1 MSTTYVLAVDIG
13 ASSGRHI
20 LCHLENGK
28 MVLEEI
34 YRFKNGLLQKG
45 GHLCWD
51 IDRLYSELIKGLQV
65 AKRLGKA
72 PSYLGIDTWGVDY
85 VLLDQN
91 DKRLGESFGYRD
103 GRTQGV
109 IAQVHEKIPFDELY
123 QKTGIQ
129 FQPFNTIYQLY
140 ADRLSGKLAQASSLL
155 MLPDYL
161 NFLLTGKKRQEYTNA
176 TTSGLVSIKSHAFDP
191 DILAKLGYSQNLFA
205 PMIAPGTLLGP
216 VSKEVEERLG
226 FPLQVVVPC
235 THDTASAVA
244 ALPSETSVPYISSGT
259 WSLLGL
265 EREQALVDSKSRQEN
280 YTNEGAP
287 KGRFRYQKNIMG
299 LWMIQRLKSDTG
311 DLFDFAELSEMA
323 KANPS
328 PYRLDVNDL
337 RFLAP
342 KNMKEEVEKAVG
354 ASLSI
359 AQAANVI
366 LESMALFYQQ
376 ALDALEKE
384 TGCHSS
390 VLHIIGGGS
399 KNEYL
404 NYLTALRTGKTILA
418 GPSECTAIGNL
429 AYVLLGAEMIS
440 ESDMKPLIMKSFDI
454 KEVKA

>member
-1 MSTTYVLAVDIG
+1 
-13 ASSGRHI
+13 
-20 LCHLENGK
+20 
-28 MVLEEI
+28 
-34 YRFKNGLLQKG
+34 
-45 GHLCWD
+45 
-51 IDRLYSELIKGLQV
+51 
-65 AKRLGKA
+65 
-72 PSYLGIDTWGVDY
+72 
-85 VLLDQN
+85 
-91 DKRLGESFGYRD
+91 
-103 GRTQGV
+103 
-109 IAQVHEKIPFDELY
+109 
-123 QKTGIQ
+123 
-129 FQPFNTIYQLY
+129 
-140 ADRLSGKLAQASSLL
+140 
-155 MLPDYL
+155 
-161 NFLLTGKKRQEYTNA
+161 
-176 TTSGLVSIKSHAFDP
+176 
-191 DILAKLGYSQNLFA
+191 
-205 PMIAPGTLLGP
+205 
-216 VSKEVEERLG
+216 
-226 FPLQVVVPC
+226 
-235 THDTASAVA
+235 
-244 ALPSETSVPYISSGT
+244 
-259 WSLLGL
+259 
-265 EREQALVDSKSRQEN
+265 
-280 YTNEGAP
+280 
-287 KGRFRYQKNIMG
+287 MG

-366 LESMALFYQQ
+366 LESMALSYQQ